1 MLRGRNVHAQYSR
14 TGERAHAR
22 REAHSV
28 CARNDRHQFAVV
40 CDARS
45 SQRVE
50 RLKHLRLRLLFSGW
64 LARAALHQPQR
75 DQRRAYVKLLL
86 GHPACYELCDELL
99 WIHVLDKVVTR
110 ASHVRALHPHRDGR
124 ASLRRLQRDGPHDSR
139 AQPSRAQTAP
149 LPRALRGCA
158 HGTARPREL
167 RGVRDA
173 QVAAQRQRER
183 GTAARRAT
191 LAAAAARPPA
201 RARRRQSRRRVRR
214 TRRSA
219 AEHGRRQARGQ
230 RAWRC
235 SQHKQAA
242 PVLHTLWRPR
252 VSGARC

>member
-28 CARNDRHQFAVV
+28 CARHERHQFAVV

-50 RLKHLRLRLLFSGW
+50 RLQHLRLRLLLGRG

-75 DQRRAYVKLLL
+75 DQRRVHVQL
-86 GHPACYELCDELL
+86 GLRHPACYELCDELL

-124 ASLRRLQRDGPHDSR
+124 ASLRRLQRDRPHETR
-139 AQPSRAQTAP
+139 AQPSRAQAAP

-158 HGTARPREL
+158 HGAARPREL

-201 RARRRQSRRRVRR
+201 RRQSRRRVRR

-252 VSGARC
+252 VSGARY